1 MKNSVI
7 KYLKDRGYTVEYE
20 KFSYWDNMPW
30 AIKVDG
36 KEEIRV
42 PLCIQYNNWERNYE
56 GLGNNNASSVY
67 TLSRHNLPTFERIFD
82 LLEKEYINLGFCRI
96 DLTIK
101 KGNIVL
107 MDEYE
112 DTIICKTNY

>member
-7 KYLKDRGYTVEYE
+7 KYLKDQGYTVEYE

-36 KEEIRV
+36 EEEIRV
-42 PLCIQYNNWERNYE
+42 PLCIQYNN
-56 GLGNNNASSVY
+56 NNASSVY
-67 TLSRHNLPTFERIFD
+67 TLSNHNLPTFERIFD
-82 LLEKEYINLGFCRI
+82 LLKKEYINLGFCRI

-112 DTIICKTNY
+112 DTIICKANHTII